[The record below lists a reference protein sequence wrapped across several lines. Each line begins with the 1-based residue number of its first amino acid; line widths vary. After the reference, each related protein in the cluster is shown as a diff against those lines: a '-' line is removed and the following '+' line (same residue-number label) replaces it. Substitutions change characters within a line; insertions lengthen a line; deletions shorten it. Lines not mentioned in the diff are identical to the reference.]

1 MANSDQPIKVAIL
14 GGGMGALATAFE
26 LSSQPQYEVTIH
38 TLGWRLG
45 GKCASSRGPN
55 DRIEEHG
62 IHGFLGS
69 YYNACPM
76 LGKVFAELAR
86 EPGTP
91 IATFEEALVGLDALQ
106 MYSYPDGVPS
116 VFAAHF
122 PPDRKFPNPADPVAI
137 ISIEQ
142 LVARVLAF
150 FDRAHAAAP
159 PHHHTNWLRDHFEA
173 AALAMERA
181 ALSEEQALGK
191 ALLPVLEKGYRK
203 LRSLVFPL
211 IESDDEAMEIFTIVD
226 WAFALLTGVL
236 SDDIPAKGFDFLDD
250 ELWSDWL
257 LRHGAKQVTV
267 DSPMALNTINLAYQ
281 YPGGDTSKS
290 ANMAAGAYVHWSL
303 RGLAFCGHAIYAFA
317 AGTGETVIAPFY
329 EVLRNRGVKFEFF
342 SKVTSLNL
350 NGDGTQI
357 ASVDIDLQ
365 ATLANGVTE
374 YSPLMDP
381 APQNLPSWP
390 PEPNYGQLAQGAQM
404 KAAQVDLESWWT
416 PWERVG
422 TRTLVAG
429 EDYDQLVF
437 ALSIGAV
444 PYVCEQIVAKSGDW
458 TDMINAIKPVQ
469 TQAFQMWLSKSM
481 FDLGW
486 SVPLEGENTSLA
498 DTYLKPFDGHCELR
512 HIMKW
517 EDWPADNTPK
527 SLWYFCDEMPELETP
542 VPPFSDHEYPA
553 RMKAKVAQSAIDYL
567 NRAIGPLM
575 PLAINKATHGEGAP
589 EALDYSLLVD
599 TREVPGVGEQ
609 RFASQFWRANIDPT
623 ERYVPTPAGSTKYR
637 LAPWQTGFTNLTIAG
652 DWTYTGL
659 NVGSVECAVM
669 SGRLA
674 SHAISQKPALDEI
687 WGYPLNGRPSPHPLH
702 PAQPSQA
709 ANQGAQPSSATP
721 GAG

>member
-1 MANSDQPIKVAIL
+1 MAGSDQPIKVAIL

-26 LSSQPQYEVTIH
+26 LSSQPQYEITIH

-76 LGKVFAELAR
+76 LAAVFSELAR
-86 EPGTP
+86 KPGSP
-91 IATFEEALVGLDALQ
+91 LATFEEALVGLDALQ
-106 MYSYPDGVPS
+106 MYRCPNGIPS
-116 VFAAHF
+116 VFSAHF
-122 PPDRKFPNPADPVAI
+122 PPDTKFPNPADPVAI
-137 ISIEQ
+137 ISIEE
-142 LVARVLAF
+142 LVVRVLAF

-159 PHHHTNWLRDHFEA
+159 QHRHYNWLRQHFEDA
-173 AALAMERA
+173 AIALENA
-181 ALSEEQALGK
+181 AIGSEQALSD
-191 ALLPVLEKGYRK
+191 ALLPLLRRGYRT
-203 LRSLVFPL
+203 LRSLIFPL
-211 IESDDEAMEIFTIVD
+211 IETDDEAMEIFTIID

-236 SDDIPAKGFDFLDD
+236 ADEIPAKGFDFLDD
-250 ELWSDWL
+250 EVWSDWL
-257 LRHGAKQVTV
+257 LRHGAAKVTV
-267 DSPMALNTINLAYQ
+267 ESPMALNTINLAYQ
-281 YPGGDTSKS
+281 YPGGDTSKP

-329 EVLRNRGVKFEFF
+329 EVLRKRGVKFEFF

-350 NGDGTQI
+350 NSTGTEI
-357 ASVDIDLQ
+357 ASVDIDIQ
-365 ATLANGVTE
+365 ATLAEGVSE

-381 APQNLPSWP
+381 APKNLPSWP
-390 PEPNYGQLAQGAQM
+390 SEPNYAQLQQGVQM

-416 PWERVG
+416 PWTPVG

-429 EDYDQLVF
+429 HDFDHVVF

-444 PYVCEQIVAKSGDW
+444 PHVCQQILKKSCEW
-458 TDMINAIKPVQ
+458 TNMVSALPPVQ
-469 TQAFQMWLSKSM
+469 TQAFQFWLSKSM

-486 SVPLEGENTSLA
+486 SVPLTGHNTALA
-498 DTYLKPFDGHCELR
+498 DTYLKPFDGHCEMR
-512 HIMKW
+512 HILKW
-517 EDWPADNTPK
+517 EKWPADNEPK
-527 SLWYFCDEMPELETP
+527 SLWYFCDEMPEVQTP
-542 VPPFSDHEYPA
+542 VPPFSDHGFPA
-553 RMKAKVAQSAIDYL
+553 RMRAKVAHSAIDYL

-575 PLAINKATHGEGAP
+575 PGAINNATHGEGAP

-599 TREVPGVGEQ
+599 TREPPGLGEE

-623 ERYVPTPAGSTKYR
+623 ERYVPTPAGSTKWR
-637 LAPWQTGFTNLTIAG
+637 LAAWQTGFSNLTIAG

-674 SHAISQKPALDEI
+674 SHAISKKPALDEI
-687 WGYPLNGRPSPHPLH
+687 WGYPLNGRPSPHEDVKRL
-702 PAQPSQA
+702 PATIK
-709 ANQGAQPSSATP
+709 GR
-721 GAG
+721 